1 MSFDTNKFQTI
12 KVDLPSLESITPKSI
27 DLGRGL
33 VAQSRGPAKSNSS
46 TDPTNVV
53 NNTNSQFTVFE
64 PVKISNKYNFRMR
77 FYDYKKPLP
86 SYGSDEGEVRTGFEQ
101 ASYAVRLPLPLSLYD
116 QANISYDSA
125 SLGLLGDMGELLEG
139 FAGAASGGTE
149 SLKSFLLEQTKN
161 LAPAAVNRLF
171 YDIAPNF
178 LNALTGPLGIGNVAA
193 TLQQQYGATVNPNE
207 ALTLQG
213 APLRS
218 WSFRWLFIPHDEEES
233 IQIQQLVRQLKA
245 RSLPFVARSADG
257 ATNPTGLLGYPQ
269 ICVINMYPWDSGTS
283 YNTFFEWTDQSI
295 VKIKRTMITGV
306 NVQYNSQ
313 GTPAFFRGTNNPVS
327 VDLTISF
334 KEIEYFLAE
343 DEAAPGYTT
352 RSVATPAKEIYE
364 GITSIVNSN
373 ARPGT

>member
-33 VAQSRGPAKSNSS
+33 VAQSGGRVKSNPS
-46 TDPTNVV
+46 TDPTNKI
-53 NNTNSQFTVFE
+53 NSGQTELSTFE
-64 PVKISNKYNFRMR
+64 PVKISNKYYFRMR
-77 FYDYKKPLP
+77 FYDYKKPLRV
-86 SYGSDEGEVRTGFEQ
+86 DGEDTQETTKGFEQ
-101 ASYAVRLPLPLSLYD
+101 AKYEVKLPLPLSLYD
-116 QANISYDSA
+116 QANIAYDTPA
-125 SLGLLGDMGELLEG
+125 LALLGDMGELLEG
-139 FAGAASGGTE
+139 FAGAAGGGVE
-149 SLKSFLLEQTKN
+149 GLKSFLLEQTKTI
-161 LAPAAVNRLF
+161 APAAVNRLF

-193 TLQQQYGATVNPNE
+193 TLQQQFGATVNPNE

-213 APLRS
+213 VPLRS

-233 IQIQQLVRQLKA
+233 IQVQQLVRQLKA
-245 RSLPFVARSADG
+245 RSLPFVARSSDG

-269 ICVINMYPWDSGTS
+269 ICLINMYPWDSGTS
-283 YNTFFEWTDQSI
+283 YNKFFEWTDQSI

-327 VDLTISF
+327 IDLTISF

-343 DEAAPGYTT
+343 DEAAPGYTI
-352 RSVATPAKEIYE
+352 RSVDTPANNIYE
-364 GITSIVNSN
+364 GITDILNPP
-373 ARPGT
+373 PGT